1 MADIWTD
8 PKPPGR
14 EGTHIYTYTRGRG
27 DEGYTYLF
35 FQFGETRAYIYIY
48 VHNIRLYA
56 PCGAAV
62 DPPARVKVLAHVY
75 IYIRTYVQDFYHIRV
90 YILWQACV
98 NARVFFHSLFRP
110 PENICRS
117 FVCDQRAAAAAVET
131 GPHRRAAGSSKT
143 RFGAAHTH
151 AQAQEFRCV
160 CFTYVSARGFVY
172 AYTRRCRVHVHIY
185 SIYIRALH
193 TPSEKRVV

>member
-1 MADIWTD
+1 MYSNKGPGEPGVADIWTD

-117 FVCDQRAAAAAVET
+117 FVCDQRAAAAAMTVTMNTTAPPPSKPDHT
-131 GPHRRAAGSSKT
+131 GVPQDPRKRDSERRT
-143 RFGAAHTH
+143 RTRKRRNLG
-151 AQAQEFRCV
+151 V
-160 CFTYVSARGFVY
+160 FV
-172 AYTRRCRVHVHIY
+172 
-185 SIYIRALH
+185 LH
-193 TPSEKRVV
+193 M